1 MWFETLTGFREQSP
15 EQVRK
20 NISIDGEILKSH
32 VNGRELIYGSLETP
46 SLADLRARI
55 VDCQDH
61 SGQISVREEIADV
74 KQLHMDESNAGSLFQ
89 VASQFNLL
97 EMISQD
103 VTPEQGVDRYEHD
116 RTQGP
121 ACAVA
126 AGAGTIYRNYFAEV
140 NGQVGQTSANQI
152 DCLAD
157 LGAAL
162 GNSHGHLWEMRNGYV
177 LATAAGLM
185 EIASKIRSASET
197 DIDDLRKL
205 LRIGVQWHTQVTLGD
220 SKHKVTQAYCSAL
233 PVAYSQQP
241 TGLWTEFAQLI
252 LEASYEATICTA
264 IANYIQTG
272 NNKVYLTLL
281 GGGAFGNESTWITGA
296 IKRAL
301 DLYKHVDLDVV
312 IVSYGRTKSDV
323 QALIR
328 QF

>member
-1 MWFETLTGFREQSP
+1 
-15 EQVRK
+15 
-20 NISIDGEILKSH
+20 
-32 VNGRELIYGSLETP
+32 
-46 SLADLRARI
+46 
-55 VDCQDH
+55 
-61 SGQISVREEIADV
+61 
-74 KQLHMDESNAGSLFQ
+74 
-89 VASQFNLL
+89 
-97 EMISQD
+97 
-103 VTPEQGVDRYEHD
+103 
-116 RTQGP
+116 
-121 ACAVA
+121 
-126 AGAGTIYRNYFAEV
+126 
-140 NGQVGQTSANQI
+140 
-152 DCLAD
+152 
-157 LGAAL
+157 
-162 GNSHGHLWEMRNGYV
+162 MRNGYV
-177 LATAAGLM
+177 LPTAAGLM
-185 EIASKIRSASET
+185 EIAAKIRSASAT

-264 IANYIQTG
+264 VANYIQTG

-281 GGGAFGNESTWITGA
+281 GGGAFGNESSWITGA

-312 IVSYGRTKSDV
+312 IVSYERSKSDV